1 MSSSSW
7 AIPCR
12 ETPMFSTRRD
22 FSKAFAPD
30 RIIGRNSPDICPAKL
45 LGLVKIAHGV
55 RVHGAPNRE
64 AGGERG
70 DNEHG
75 GSSRHHHRQ
84 AVNLD
89 AEHQAFQPACRVPC
103 ADSPEHNSD
112 RSEPRGVKAWCS
124 ASRFTA

>member
-1 MSSSSW
+1 MVYPIRRWATSS
-7 AIPCR
+7 PNDLHF
-12 ETPMFSTRRD
+12 PQQ
-22 FSKAFAPD
+22 
-30 RIIGRNSPDICPAKL
+30 IGVKWGDAATTFPSFCSPRSPNRTGFGMGRLKPRPTAKL

-84 AVNLD
+84 
-89 AEHQAFQPACRVPC
+89 
-103 ADSPEHNSD
+103 
-112 RSEPRGVKAWCS
+112 
-124 ASRFTA
+124 